1 MYSIPSVEIKERQR
15 KERKKCHVMAS
26 RPDIF
31 FPHESNSI
39 SSGYEYEHFIQLINI
54 WQFYG
59 IDSYH

>member
-1 MYSIPSVEIKERQR
+1 
-15 KERKKCHVMAS
+15 MAS